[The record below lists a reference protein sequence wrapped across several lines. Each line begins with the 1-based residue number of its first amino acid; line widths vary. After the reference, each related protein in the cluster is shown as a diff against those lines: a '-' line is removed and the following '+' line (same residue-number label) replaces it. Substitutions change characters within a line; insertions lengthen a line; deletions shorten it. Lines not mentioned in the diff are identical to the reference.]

1 MSDRLLNNDVC
12 GVILSGGKSS
22 RMGTNKALLKIDDQT
37 IIERVFYLMKD
48 VFDEVV
54 ISTNEPE
61 LYGFI
66 DTEKVVDKFP
76 GFGPLAGIHSALSTA
91 QAKKIFITTC
101 DLPFINS
108 SLIKFLLNVKTEEMI
123 VVPKAEDR
131 IQFLCGIYDRKILP
145 LLENILLNV
154 LEAKNKNQEVKNSA
168 LSLWN
173 FAERV
178 GVEIVDVEEKIF
190 YMMDLFFNINSPEDY
205 EYVKERLI

>member
-1 MSDRLLNNDVC
+1 MNNDMNTEIC
-12 GVILSGGKSS
+12 CVILSGGKSK
-22 RMGTNKALLKIDDQT
+22 RMGVNKALLKIDNQT
-37 IIERVFYLMKD
+37 IIEKVFSIMKD
-48 VFDEVV
+48 VFDEVI

-66 DTEKVVDKFP
+66 DAEKVVDKFP
-76 GFGPLAGIHSALSTA
+76 GFGPLAGIHSALSTT
-91 QAKKIFITTC
+91 QTKKIFITTC

-108 SLIKFLLNVKTEEMI
+108 SLINFLLNVKTEEMI

-131 IQFLCGIYDRKILP
+131 VQFHCGIYDRKILP
-145 LLENILLNV
+145 VLESILLNI

-190 YMMDLFFNINSPEDY
+190 YMKDLFFNINSPEDY
-205 EYVKERLI
+205 EYVRERLI